1 LKYHPDK
8 NPDNEQGAQKTFIE
22 IGEAY
27 EVLNDPDKRWQYDKE
42 LCINGKHSRRFSGIN
57 TSDQVYDNY
66 RDTFDET
73 VSGMTES
80 ELTAAVGAIAA
91 VAGLVGAH
99 IGNRIFFGGDGGKTT
114 TSTTAR
120 GIGSSS
126 SAATKTGAKTL
137 LGSAGS
143 MVGGMVAAEIASSSV
158 RSLHQDSVNRT
169 QYKKDCERCLE
180 RGQPIPPPPKSSFVG
195 DHIGDIFWKTMDEC
209 TSGKGSSGSSS
220 RSSDF
225 NNTNQQ
231 ERSHPE
237 FDSSS
242 SSSNKRND
250 FKKNMH
256 KLGWKLAAK
265 SVKVLQ
271 RNIEGKMQT
280 KQ

>member
-1 LKYHPDK
+1 M
-8 NPDNEQGAQKTFIE
+8 G
-22 IGEAY
+22 
-27 EVLNDPDKRWQYDKE
+27 
-42 LCINGKHSRRFSGIN
+42 RFSGIN

-114 TSTTAR
+114 TTSTAR
-120 GIGSSS
+120 GVGSSKE
-126 SAATKTGAKTL
+126 ATKTGAKTL

-143 MVGGMVAAEIASSSV
+143 MVGGLAAAEIASSFV
-158 RSLHQDSVNRT
+158 RSLHQDSVNRI
-169 QYKKDCERCLE
+169 QYKKDCEQCLE
-180 RGQPIPPPPKSSFVG
+180 RGQPMPSPPKSSFIG

-209 TSGKGSSGSSS
+209 TSSKGSSSSS
-220 RSSDF
+220 RSSDY
-225 NNTNQQ
+225 NNVNQQ

-242 SSSNKRND
+242 SNKRYD
-250 FKKNMH
+250 FKENMH
-256 KLGWKLAAK
+256 KFGWKLAAK
-265 SVKVLQ
+265 SVKALQ
-271 RNIEGKMQT
+271 RNIEGRTQAR
-280 KQ
+280 Q

>member
-1 LKYHPDK
+1 M
-8 NPDNEQGAQKTFIE
+8 G
-22 IGEAY
+22 
-27 EVLNDPDKRWQYDKE
+27 E

-120 GIGSSS
+120 GIG
-126 SAATKTGAKTL
+126 
-137 LGSAGS
+137 
-143 MVGGMVAAEIASSSV
+143 ASSSV

-195 DHIGDIFWKTMDEC
+195 DHIGDILWKTMDEC
-209 TSGKGSSGSSS
+209 TSGKGSSGSSN

-237 FDSSS
+237 FDSFS

-250 FKKNMH
+250 FKKNMY